1 MRRPTTEGRGGADG
15 PSGSARAHGRLLPAL
30 VAAVVALGLA
40 GPVAAQDRSE
50 SEIEQERQRNEAEGE
65 RAAEEL
71 EELEARILDARDE
84 LVSIRARLD
93 DARGRLRQLEGQLAY
108 AEGELDDADAR
119 RVAAEENLAEAI
131 RLLEETEAEL
141 AIEEERFKGQVTS
154 TYKYGAA
161 GRSAMFLRVLRQADS
176 PNDLATRLYELRSVV
191 QYQSGIVDRVEQLRV
206 ERESLRASAAQS
218 RSRARAAR
226 DDAAAAVALIEDLRD
241 DTLEVAEAIAAD
253 EARQTEIL
261 ASLESDAEATRQV
274 MAAVEVREAEL
285 AREAEAARVARVATG
300 AGVCA
305 VDGAKAGR
313 DFTNDWGWPRPG
325 GRSHEGTDIFAS
337 RGTPVRAMYH
347 GTIKELRRSDSGIGG
362 LYVSY
367 WVGPGEHWYNA
378 HLDSIPA
385 GLQVG
390 DPVEP
395 GTLIGTVGNSG
406 NARTTPPHLHIGN
419 YVDDQ
424 ARNPYPVLE
433 QACRG

>member
-1 MRRPTTEGRGGADG
+1 MRRPEGRGRAAG
-15 PSGSARAHGRLLPAL
+15 PSAWPVRVRMLPAFVAGLAAL
-30 VAAVVALGLA
+30 VLA
-40 GPVAAQDRSE
+40 GPVAAQDRSGA
-50 SEIEQERQRNEAEGE
+50 EIEEERRQNEAAGE

-71 EELEARILDARDE
+71 EALEARILEARDE
-84 LVSIRARLD
+84 LVALRARLD
-93 DARGRLRQLEGQLAY
+93 DARGRLRQIEGQLAL
-108 AEGELDDADAR
+108 AGNELEDADAR

-131 RLLEETEAEL
+131 RLLEETDAEL

-191 QYQSGIVDRVEQLRV
+191 QYQSGIVERVEELRA
-206 ERESLRASAAQS
+206 EREALRASAAES
-218 RSRARAAR
+218 RRAADRAR
-226 DDAAAAVALIEDLRD
+226 DDAAEVVALMEGLRD
-241 DTLEVAEAIAAD
+241 DAQGVADAIAAD
-253 EARQTEIL
+253 EAQQTRIL
-261 ASLESDAEATRQV
+261 ASLESDADATRQV

-285 AREAEAARVARVATG
+285 AQEAEAARVAAVASG

-313 DFTNDWGWPRPG
+313 DFSNDWGWPRPG
-325 GRSHEGTDIFAS
+325 GRSHEGTDIFAN

-347 GTIKELRRSDSGIGG
+347 GTIKELRRTDTGLGGI
-362 LYVSY
+362 YVSY

-385 GLQVG
+385 GLSVG

>member
-1 MRRPTTEGRGGADG
+1 MGRPEGRGRAAG
-15 PSGSARAHGRLLPAL
+15 PSAWPVRVRMLPAL
-30 VAAVVALGLA
+30 VAGLAALVLA
-40 GPVAAQDRSE
+40 GPVAAQDRSGA
-50 SEIEQERQRNEAEGE
+50 EIEEERRQNEAAGE

-71 EELEARILDARDE
+71 EALEARILEARDE
-84 LVSIRARLD
+84 LVAIRARLD
-93 DARGRLRQLEGQLAY
+93 DARGRLRQIEGQLAL
-108 AEGELDDADAR
+108 AGNELEDADAR

-191 QYQSGIVDRVEQLRV
+191 QYQSGIVERVEELRA
-206 ERESLRASAAQS
+206 EREALRASAAES
-218 RSRARAAR
+218 RRAADRAR
-226 DDAAAAVALIEDLRD
+226 DDAAEAVALMEGLRD
-241 DTLEVAEAIAAD
+241 DAQGVADAIAAD
-253 EARQTEIL
+253 EAQQTRIL
-261 ASLESDAEATRQV
+261 ASLESDADATRQV

-285 AREAEAARVARVATG
+285 AQEAEAARVAAVASG
-300 AGVCA
+300 AGVCP

-313 DFTNDWGWPRPG
+313 DFSNDWGWPRPG
-325 GRSHEGTDIFAS
+325 GRSHEGTDIFAD

-347 GTIKELRRSDSGIGG
+347 GTIKELRRTDTGLGGI
-362 LYVSY
+362 YVSY

-385 GLQVG
+385 GLSVG

>member
-1 MRRPTTEGRGGADG
+1 MRRPEGRGRAAG
-15 PSGSARAHGRLLPAL
+15 PSAWPVRARMLPAFVAGLAAL
-30 VAAVVALGLA
+30 VLA
-40 GPVAAQDRSE
+40 GPVAAQDRSGA
-50 SEIEQERQRNEAEGE
+50 EIEEERRQNEAAGE

-71 EELEARILDARDE
+71 EALEARILEARDE
-84 LVSIRARLD
+84 LVALRARLD
-93 DARGRLRQLEGQLAY
+93 DARGRLRQIEGQLAL
-108 AEGELDDADAR
+108 AGNELEDADAR

-191 QYQSGIVDRVEQLRV
+191 QYQSGIVERVEELRA
-206 ERESLRASAAQS
+206 EREALRASAAES
-218 RSRARAAR
+218 RRAADRAR
-226 DDAAAAVALIEDLRD
+226 DDAAEVVALMEGLRD
-241 DTLEVAEAIAAD
+241 DAQGVADAIAAD
-253 EARQTEIL
+253 EAQQTRIL
-261 ASLESDAEATRQV
+261 ASLESDADATRQV

-285 AREAEAARVARVATG
+285 AQEAEAARVAAVASG

-313 DFTNDWGWPRPG
+313 DFSNDWGWPRPG
-325 GRSHEGTDIFAS
+325 GRSHEGTDIFAN

-347 GTIKELRRSDSGIGG
+347 GTIKELRRTDTGLGGI
-362 LYVSY
+362 YVSY

-385 GLQVG
+385 GLSVG

>member
-1 MRRPTTEGRGGADG
+1 MGRPEGRGRAAS
-15 PSGSARAHGRLLPAL
+15 PSAWPVRVRMLPAL
-30 VAAVVALGLA
+30 VAGLTALVLA
-40 GPVAAQDRSE
+40 GPVAAQDRSGA
-50 SEIEQERQRNEAEGE
+50 EIEEERRQNEAAGE

-71 EELEARILDARDE
+71 EALEARILEARDE
-84 LVSIRARLD
+84 LVAIRARLD
-93 DARGRLRQLEGQLAY
+93 DARGRLRQIEGQLAL
-108 AEGELDDADAR
+108 AGNELEDADAR

-191 QYQSGIVDRVEQLRV
+191 QYQSGIVERVEELRA
-206 ERESLRASAAQS
+206 EREALRASAAES
-218 RSRARAAR
+218 RRAADRAR
-226 DDAAAAVALIEDLRD
+226 DDAAQAVALMEGLRD
-241 DTLEVAEAIAAD
+241 DAQGVADAIAAD
-253 EARQTEIL
+253 EAQQTRIL
-261 ASLESDAEATRQV
+261 ASLESDADAARQV

-285 AREAEAARVARVATG
+285 AQEAEAARVAAVASG
-300 AGVCA
+300 AGVCP

-313 DFTNDWGWPRPG
+313 DFSNDWGWPRSG
-325 GRSHEGTDIFAS
+325 GRSHEGTDIFAD

-347 GTIKELRRSDSGIGG
+347 GTIKELRRTDTGLGGI
-362 LYVSY
+362 YVSY

-385 GLQVG
+385 GLSVG